1 MKVSDYH
8 KQGFNCAEAMIKTY
22 NEEYNADIP
31 VSLGSG
37 MGAGFTTGSLCGA
50 IAAANIIIGYLK
62 GREEFSESNEARSY
76 TKELMGAIREK
87 YNTYICRDL
96 KRQGVTCAEIEDFT
110 YEALKEI
117 LNKE

>member
-8 KQGFNCAEAMIKTY
+8 KLGFNCAEAMIKTY
-22 NEEYNADIP
+22 NEEHDTDIP
-31 VSLGSG
+31 VALGSG

-62 GREEFSESNEARSY
+62 GREISSDKNEARSY
-76 TKELMGAIREK
+76 TRELMSAIREK
-87 YNTYICRDL
+87 YNTHICRDL

-110 YEALKEI
+110 YEALKKI
-117 LNKE
+117 LNK